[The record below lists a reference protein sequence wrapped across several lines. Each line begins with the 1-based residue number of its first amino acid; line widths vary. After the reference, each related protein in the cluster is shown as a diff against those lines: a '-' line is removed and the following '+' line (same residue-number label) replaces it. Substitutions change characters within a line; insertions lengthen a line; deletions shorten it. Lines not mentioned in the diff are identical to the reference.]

1 MQQNERTMVSLVLLL
16 TSLWLAG
23 TGFVW
28 VPVARAAAC
37 AVPPSASARGLAS
50 TTTSPVADATVI
62 QIQGEASQIPATP
75 ASLPAASP
83 VADTT
88 DAAEALT
95 AELTAVSEALAA
107 CLSEGD
113 AKSVAELAGERYLGQ
128 LFGSSVPLSK
138 ESYIAVATGLTPV
151 PTRIVAVEEV
161 TPVSPER
168 ATAVVTQV
176 VGNQY
181 LKGEWTYVQLS
192 RDERPAGRS
201 LWQVASERPLPSAP
215 PPLAVPVT
223 VGVEIRDRAFKLD
236 QAKVKG
242 PDVVLRGH
250 NVSNEDHEML
260 VLRLATGFTTT
271 DLLRGSGPDLPHQAT
286 YIGEQPVRAGATSD
300 LVLVDL
306 APGTYTIVCLF
317 PDSEGTPH
325 LAQGMEATFR
335 VE

>member
-1 MQQNERTMVSLVLLL
+1 MSLILIL
-16 TSLWLAG
+16 TSLWLVG
-23 TGFVW
+23 MGFVW
-28 VPVARAAAC
+28 VPEAQAAAC
-37 AVPPSASARGLAS
+37 AIPSAAPARGLEPIIA
-50 TTTSPVADATVI
+50 SPVADTNVI
-62 QIQGEASQIPATP
+62 QVQGEAGRAPATP

-83 VADTT
+83 VVSDSDST
-88 DAAEALT
+88 AALS

-107 CLSEGD
+107 CLSDGD
-113 AKSVAELAGERYLGQ
+113 VDMVAELAGERFLGQ

-138 ESYIAVATGLTPV
+138 ERYVAVAAGLTPV
-151 PTRIVAVEEV
+151 PTKIIAVEAV
-161 TPVSPER
+161 TSVSPDR

-181 LKGEWTYVQLS
+181 LGGEWTYVRLA
-192 RDERPAGRS
+192 RDARPNGRS
-201 LWQVASERPLPSAP
+201 LWQVASERPLPATP
-215 PPLAVPVT
+215 PAEAVT
-223 VGVEIRDRAFKLD
+223 IGVEIRDRAFKLD
-236 QAKVKG
+236 PTKAKG

-260 VLRLATGFTTT
+260 VIRLASGFTTT
-271 DLLRGSGPDLPHQAT
+271 DLLRTAGPDLPHQVT

-306 APGTYTIVCLF
+306 DPGTYTIICLF

-325 LAQGMEATFR
+325 LAQGMEASFK